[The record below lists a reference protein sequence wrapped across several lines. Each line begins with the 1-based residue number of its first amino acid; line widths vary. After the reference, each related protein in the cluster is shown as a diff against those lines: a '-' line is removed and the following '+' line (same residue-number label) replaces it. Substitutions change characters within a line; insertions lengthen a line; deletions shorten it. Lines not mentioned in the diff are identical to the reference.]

1 MRIAINA
8 LSAVA
13 GGGVTYL
20 NKLFRHLS
28 EIDNGNEYL
37 IITTRKGKK
46 VLKADYKNFQVLFFK
61 FPSISPVFRLFWEQF
76 YLWYILKKN
85 KINVLYSPANIG
97 LIFFQFPTVVMIQTV
112 APFHPEMI
120 RKQNIYYR
128 LKFNIL
134 KVLTTSSVRRAK
146 KVIFISNK
154 ARKEISFY
162 YNLKEENTSLIYHGR
177 DLLFTP
183 DLDRNHLTE
192 IKKKYNLD
200 KFILYVSNIYR
211 YKNFS
216 ELILAF
222 SLIKDQVD
230 SHIKLVLVGKSFD
243 DQYTQSLKNLV
254 LAKQMKDRIIFL
266 DHIPYEE
273 LPYFYLLCHL
283 FVYPSTCE
291 NCPNILIEAMA
302 CGAPILSSNIE
313 PMPEICQDA
322 AVYFDPFK
330 PQDISEKIKKVL
342 FDNNLIQN
350 LKQLSLKRANC
361 FSWDETAKKTL
372 CILES
377 SN

>member
-1 MRIAINA
+1 
-8 LSAVA
+8 
-13 GGGVTYL
+13 
-20 NKLFRHLS
+20 
-28 EIDNGNEYL
+28 
-37 IITTRKGKK
+37 
-46 VLKADYKNFQVLFFK
+46 
-61 FPSISPVFRLFWEQF
+61 
-76 YLWYILKKN
+76 
-85 KINVLYSPANIG
+85 
-97 LIFFQFPTVVMIQTV
+97 
-112 APFHPEMI
+112 
-120 RKQNIYYR
+120 
-128 LKFNIL
+128 
-134 KVLTTSSVRRAK
+134 
-146 KVIFISNK
+146 
-154 ARKEISFY
+154 
-162 YNLKEENTSLIYHGR
+162 
-177 DLLFTP
+177 
-183 DLDRNHLTE
+183 
-192 IKKKYNLD
+192 
-200 KFILYVSNIYR
+200 
-211 YKNFS
+211 
-216 ELILAF
+216 
-222 SLIKDQVD
+222 
-230 SHIKLVLVGKSFD
+230 
-243 DQYTQSLKNLV
+243 
-254 LAKQMKDRIIFL
+254 L